1 MASVRRALVLSMSE
15 RYLLIILS
23 LASNILLARLLTPEE
38 IGLYSVAIA
47 LIGIAQVLRDFGIG
61 NYLIQVKT
69 LSDDHIKT
77 AFGFSLTIG
86 ASLFLIVY
94 FAAPFAG
101 SFYND
106 IRVVET
112 IRISA
117 FNFLVLPFCSISL
130 SLLRR
135 DMQFKK
141 LVLINLLATIIGFT
155 ATITLAYRGFGAN
168 SMAIGALI
176 TNIATGAG
184 TWIARGSYRVLLP
197 SFVAWRDLMSF
208 GARSSATNIIASIS
222 MDINDLAVGRILG
235 FEPVAFISKAQGL
248 MNIFHR
254 DIMSAIRNVAY
265 PAFAKAHR
273 EGTDLEAQYVYSVG
287 AITAIAWPF
296 YAFTALHAEAIL
308 NIMFGPQWNQAAPL
322 VPWFCLA
329 GAVAATYNLVMPL
342 LIASGRIDLATRID
356 LVTQPI
362 RAIFL
367 VLGVIAFQSME
378 AFAIIF
384 FVITILS
391 LPYVYYMKGKF
402 QPTPMRSLAQCL
414 SKSVAVTVITLFIPI
429 AVSTAS
435 ALSPVTFNI
444 LSSYEVSKVLLLG
457 AACIPA
463 WIAGVI
469 LSRHPI
475 SNDPMFIRL
484 TPFVRRGNA
493 A

>member
-47 LIGIAQVLRDFGIG
+47 LIGIAQVLREFGIG

-69 LSDDHIKT
+69 LTDDHIKT

-117 FNFLVLPFCSISL
+117 LNFLVLPFCSISL

-141 LVLINLLATIIGFT
+141 LVLINLLATVIGF
-155 ATITLAYRGFGAN
+155 AVTISLAYRGFGAN
-168 SMAIGALI
+168 SMAIGALV
-176 TNIATGAG
+176 TNLATGVG
-184 TWIARGSYRVLLP
+184 TWIVRGSYRILLP
-197 SFVAWRDLMSF
+197 SFVAWRELMSF
-208 GARSSATNIIASIS
+208 GARSSATNIITSIS

-235 FEPVAFISKAQGL
+235 FEPVAYISKAQGL

-287 AITAIAWPF
+287 AITAVAWPF
-296 YAFTALHAEAIL
+296 YAFTALHAEEIL
-308 NIMFGPQWNQAAPL
+308 NIMFGPQWNHAAPL

-329 GAVAATYNLVMPL
+329 GAIAATYNLVIPL
-342 LIASGRIDLATRID
+342 LTAVGRIDLATRID

-362 RAIFL
+362 RAIVL
-367 VLGVIAFQSME
+367 VLGVITFQNME
-378 AFAIIF
+378 AFSIIF
-384 FVITILS
+384 FLIATLS
-391 LPYVYYMKGKF
+391 APYVYYIKRKHL
-402 QPTPMRSLAQCL
+402 PTQTNILIKNLFKSAI
-414 SKSVAVTVITLFIPI
+414 STVISVAIPVTTSI
-429 AVSTAS
+429 AVFFAPSTLSFLPAS
-435 ALSPVTFNI
+435 EALKI
-444 LSSYEVSKVLLLG
+444 LILG
-457 AACIPA
+457 ATCIPA
-463 WIAGVI
+463 WVVGIL

-475 SNDPMFIRL
+475 SRDPIFVQL
-484 TPFVRRGNA
+484 TPFVRRCNTS
-493 A
+493 

>member
-47 LIGIAQVLRDFGIG
+47 LIGIAQVLREFGIG

-69 LSDDHIKT
+69 LTDDHIKT

-117 FNFLVLPFCSISL
+117 LNFLVLPFCSISL

-141 LVLINLLATIIGFT
+141 LVLINLLATVIGF
-155 ATITLAYRGFGAN
+155 AVTISLAYRGFGAN

-176 TNIATGAG
+176 TNLATGVG
-184 TWIARGSYRVLLP
+184 TWIVRGSYRILLP
-197 SFVAWRDLMSF
+197 SFVAWRELMSF
-208 GARSSATNIIASIS
+208 GARSSATNIITSIS

-235 FEPVAFISKAQGL
+235 FEPVAYISKAQGL

-287 AITAIAWPF
+287 AITAVAWPF

-308 NIMFGPQWNQAAPL
+308 NIMFGPQWSQAAPL
-322 VPWFCLA
+322 VPWFCIA
-329 GAVAATYNLVMPL
+329 GAVAAIYSLVIPL
-342 LIASGRIDLATRID
+342 LTAAGRIDLATRID
-356 LVTQPI
+356 LVTQPT
-362 RAIFL
+362 RAVIL
-367 VLGVIAFQSME
+367 VLGVIVFQSME
-378 AFAIIF
+378 AFSIIF
-384 FVITILS
+384 FVITIFS
-391 LPYVYYMKGKF
+391 LPYVYHIKSKF
-402 QPTPMRSLAQCL
+402 QPTPMRNLAQCL
-414 SKSVAVTVITLFIPI
+414 SKSMAVTTITLLAPI
-429 AVSTAS
+429 AVWIATT
-435 ALSPVTFNI
+435 LSPSIFKL
-444 LSSYEVSKVLLLG
+444 LSDYEISKMLLLG
-457 AACIPA
+457 ATCIPA

-469 LSRHPI
+469 LSKHPI
-475 SNDPMFIRL
+475 SNDPIFIRL
-484 TPFVRRGNA
+484 TPFVRRENA